1 MSKACP
7 SVRVASPVICM
18 NRSMDAMATL
28 QCQPV
33 QSRFRTARRVDASR
47 CSGNLCCGCRVCVPM
62 RRGRAAAQFAKTAAL
77 GHARCK
83 PFIDQTACWQKSF
96 VHLVRLRRALKLLGQ
111 PDIMPTIEPVS
122 GRSPFPGKSDFG
134 VQRQNGHNVRRGRVR
149 ESRDQV
155 CRAKGAN
162 TRVFG
167 AAPENLRGAATDWW
181 SNEDSN
187 QGPA

>member
-1 MSKACP
+1 
-7 SVRVASPVICM
+7 
-18 NRSMDAMATL
+18 
-28 QCQPV
+28 
-33 QSRFRTARRVDASR
+33 
-47 CSGNLCCGCRVCVPM
+47 M

-83 PFIDQTACWQKSF
+83 LFIDQTACWQRSF

-155 CRAKGAN
+155 GRAKGAN

-167 AAPENLRGAATDWW
+167 AAPENLRGAATVTMGPL
-181 SNEDSN
+181 N
-187 QGPA
+187 QCQLGGRTAHGSLSLVVQSPGRRQAPSPPNKSPPAHDGAARMSSGIP